1 MCKILNRLGSVCAR
15 NCLEVISHS
24 MLLLLLLLLAI
35 IRFYSELG
43 PHDTIHLAEFE
54 RLTQE
59 GFDSLEFRRLNDE
72 DMMVSDEIEWY

>member
-1 MCKILNRLGSVCAR
+1 MILDRLGSVCAG

-24 MLLLLLLLLAI
+24 ILLLAI